1 MKFLSARANE
11 RASEKVDRRGA
22 EGGGRGSKRQQSSR
36 AYIGEYE
43 KGCDFFFRITS
54 PSLSLFVSRLLAR
67 AVRAC
72 SQHSLLHGPPSN
84 LLIDH
89 PPVNVSAHNSET
101 CVVRT
106 RPGDRACRFVSSVLV
121 AILTVARDES
131 VISEAKAAIPCAPIA
146 AKRKEREI
154 TWQSAKTLAALELS
168 GHGRKLIQ
176 TRFNDRC

>member
-22 EGGGRGSKRQQSSR
+22 EGGGRGGKRQQSSR

-54 PSLSLFVSRLLAR
+54 PSLCLSSSLAYWRARYALVPNIRCCMDRQVICSSITLQLTCPHITPRRTLFVQDQAIAHAALFL
-67 AVRAC
+67 
-72 SQHSLLHGPPSN
+72 PS
-84 LLIDH
+84 
-89 PPVNVSAHNSET
+89 S
-101 CVVRT
+101 
-106 RPGDRACRFVSSVLV
+106 F

-146 AKRKEREI
+146 EKRKERDNNGKVQRRSQHSSYRD
-154 TWQSAKTLAALELS
+154 T
-168 GHGRKLIQ
+168 GV
-176 TRFNDRC
+176 N